1 MLSVSTLPVPEKELA
16 DFCHRHN
23 IIELA
28 IFGSALRADF
38 GPDSDVDVLVT
49 FAPGV
54 IYSLRRYV
62 QMQDELESLFG
73 RPVDLVDKESVHA
86 SPNYIRRQSVL
97 STAEVVY
104 AG

>member
-1 MLSVSTLPVPEKELA
+1 
-16 DFCHRHN
+16 
-23 IIELA
+23 
-28 IFGSALRADF
+28 
-38 GPDSDVDVLVT
+38 
-49 FAPGV
+49 
-54 IYSLRRYV
+54 
-62 QMQDELESLFG
+62 MQDELESLFG